1 MDGKSSIGTSNL
13 AAGQTRITSRV
24 QRLSP
29 TEKHDADISF
39 ALAIYM
45 NNLPFNV
52 TQSPYFLAL
61 FQKISPAYKPPSSFL
76 LRTTLLDETY
86 HLVKEDVE
94 KVIQSSYYLN
104 IITDESENISKDRII
119 NISVNT
125 DRGTFHYYSENA
137 GSMAFTAENLAAWL
151 MGKLGELIQGDWD
164 RINSFATDTCSTML
178 LLWRILAANQ
188 RLQLSK
194 ALFVPCDSHG
204 LQLLIKDVLGIPYYK
219 VIQSQIMLVIN
230 TFRRSPLQ
238 LSILCEKQNAFYG
251 KTSALVLAVITH
263 WGTQAHAIES
273 IYKNKKAF
281 KAYVLDDRTQL
292 DHQVSQLLCLR
303 DF

>member
-1 MDGKSSIGTSNL
+1 
-13 AAGQTRITSRV
+13 
-24 QRLSP
+24 
-29 TEKHDADISF
+29 
-39 ALAIYM
+39 
-45 NNLPFNV
+45 
-52 TQSPYFLAL
+52 
-61 FQKISPAYKPPSSFL
+61 
-76 LRTTLLDETY
+76 
-86 HLVKEDVE
+86 
-94 KVIQSSYYLN
+94 
-104 IITDESENISKDRII
+104 
-119 NISVNT
+119 
-125 DRGTFHYYSENA
+125 
-137 GSMAFTAENLAAWL
+137 
-151 MGKLGELIQGDWD
+151 
-164 RINSFATDTCSTML
+164 ML

-238 LSILCEKQNAFYG
+238 LSILCEKQKACYG
-251 KTSALVLAVITH
+251 KTSALVLAVITR
-263 WGTQAHAIES
+263 WVTQARAIES

-292 DHQVSQLLCLR
+292 DHKVSQLLCSR

>member
-13 AAGQTRITSRV
+13 AAGQTRITSRA

-52 TQSPYFLAL
+52 PQSPYFLAL

-164 RINSFATDTCSTML
+164 
-178 LLWRILAANQ
+178 
-188 RLQLSK
+188 
-194 ALFVPCDSHG
+194 
-204 LQLLIKDVLGIPYYK
+204 
-219 VIQSQIMLVIN
+219 
-230 TFRRSPLQ
+230 
-238 LSILCEKQNAFYG
+238 
-251 KTSALVLAVITH
+251 
-263 WGTQAHAIES
+263 
-273 IYKNKKAF
+273 
-281 KAYVLDDRTQL
+281 
-292 DHQVSQLLCLR
+292 
-303 DF
+303 